1 MVIAREDKEYQK
13 LLKAGSIL
21 KGLRSSKGGG
31 LGCIGGGVTLALF
44 GLLLFLLL
52 GPFFLC
58 LFGVPGVILIL
69 VGLRLKHKRDSS
81 YLSYY
86 QKQTGFSEGE
96 LRSVDRELAA
106 PNVHIIGYIKAGA
119 VNEHGIA
126 CFITEHYFVTEG
138 YYVRRLEDMIA
149 AAYTDR
155 MVPDGE
161 HVIFGLLCLSKQDKE
176 VCFMTFGAAS
186 DKKEELCLEIIEE
199 LARRNPKLLCQE
211 YIQCGDREYELM
223 TESREILR
231 LYQEGRR
238 LEEAS
243 QTYRAKLV

>member
-13 LLKAGSIL
+13 LLKGGSVL

-31 LGCIGGGVTLALF
+31 LGCIAGGVTLAVF
-44 GLLLFLLL
+44 GLLLFLML

-69 VGLRLKHKRDSS
+69 VGQRLKHKRDSS

-86 QKQTGFSEGE
+86 QEQTGFSEGE
-96 LRSVDRELAA
+96 LLAIDRELAA
-106 PNVHIIGYIKAGA
+106 PDVHIIGYIREGA
-119 VNEHGIA
+119 VNQHGIA
-126 CFITEHYFVTEG
+126 CFITEHYFVTES

-149 AAYTDR
+149 VAYTER
-155 MVPDGE
+155 MIPDGE

-176 VCFMTFGAAS
+176 ARFMTFGTAP
-186 DKKEELCLEIIEE
+186 DKKEGLCLEIIEE

-211 YIQCGDREYELM
+211 YVKCDDRKYELM

-231 LYQEGRR
+231 LYQEGRS

-243 QTYRAKLV
+243 QTFRSKLR